1 MLIILL
7 TVIILLWLVGFIS
20 IPASSFLTSPVLY
33 FNGRPIGLWDLIV
46 FFVLVWVVSI
56 LPQPV
61 KGGVIL
67 LLLLWILSLLGI
79 LTFSGMGSVLLL
91 LLIVAL
97 ILHIL
102 RLV

>member
-79 LTFSGMGSVLLL
+79 LAFSGMGSVLLL
-91 LLIVAL
+91 LLIVAV
-97 ILHIL
+97 ILHIFG
-102 RLV
+102 LV